1 MAVGGPTDYMLEHP
15 LFIDARAKYTPQQL
29 AYLLNSAQCF
39 VGIDS
44 GPFQIAGASSTHVIG
59 LLTHNPPEHIMP
71 IRRMDPTWHHTA
83 IQADID
89 CVGCNIKQVRPV
101 RGINCIHGDFRCNRM
116 WDTQRIADAI
126 LEQL

>member
-1 MAVGGPTDYMLEHP
+1 MGGPTDYTFDHP
-15 LFIDARAKYTPQQL
+15 LFFNANARYTPQQL
-29 AYLLNSAQCF
+29 SYFLNSAKCF